1 MDLLRK
7 TTHTTIGI
15 PNRAVM
21 ALIGKVNILEM
32 MSQRSNIDAPE
43 RIVRAEGHD
52 DRYFGKA
59 FL

>member
-32 MSQRSNIDAPE
+32 YNRKIHLY
-43 RIVRAEGHD
+43 R
-52 DRYFGKA
+52 
-59 FL
+59 L

>member
-32 MSQRSNIDAPE
+32 TSQKSNIDAPE
-43 RIVRAEGHD
+43 RIVPGR
-52 DRYFGKA
+52 RTR
-59 FL
+59 

>member
-21 ALIGKVNILEM
+21 ALIGKVNILDF
-32 MSQRSNIDAPE
+32 SRLDLT
-43 RIVRAEGHD
+43 D
-52 DRYFGKA
+52 
-59 FL
+59 

>member
-21 ALIGKVNILEM
+21 ALRCRKEAISMLPKELF
-32 MSQRSNIDAPE
+32 
-43 RIVRAEGHD
+43 RAEGHD

>member
-32 MSQRSNIDAPE
+32 MSQRSNTMLPKE
-43 RIVRAEGHD
+43 LFRAEGHD

>member
-32 MSQRSNIDAPE
+32 TSQKAVSMLLKE
-43 RIVRAEGHD
+43 SFRAAGHD
-52 DRYFGKA
+52 DRCFGKV